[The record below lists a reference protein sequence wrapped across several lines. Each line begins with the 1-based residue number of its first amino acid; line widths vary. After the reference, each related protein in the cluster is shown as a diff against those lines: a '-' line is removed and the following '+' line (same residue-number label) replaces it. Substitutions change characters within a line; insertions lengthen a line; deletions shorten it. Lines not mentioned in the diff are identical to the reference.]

1 MIRIELL
8 DVYDNNG
15 NVTGRTIIRGDKT
28 AVLNENEHIAV
39 AVIFI
44 ENDNSEFLIQKT
56 SQEKGGEFSSTGGH
70 IDSGETPLEA
80 IKREVKEELGVN
92 IDDEQIEDY
101 GFLLYDKPLRYLYY
115 LKKNILMDDIAVQK
129 EEVEY
134 VKYMSVSKI
143 KELIETNQ
151 MLKSHGIMF
160 NELMEKR
167 KVLKK

>member
-1 MIRIELL
+1 MELL

-28 AVLNENEHIAV
+28 AILNENEHIAV

-44 ENDNSEFLIQKT
+44 ENDNGEFLIQKT
-56 SQEKGGEFSSTGGH
+56 SKEKGGDFSSTGGH
-70 IDSGETPLEA
+70 VDSGETPLEA
-80 IKREVKEELGVN
+80 IKREVKEELGIN
-92 IDDEQIEDY
+92 IDDEQIEYY

-115 LKKNILMDDIAVQK
+115 LKKNILIDNLIVQK

-134 VKYMSVSKI
+134 AKYMDVPKI
-143 KELIETNQ
+143 RKLIETNQ

-167 KVLKK
+167 RILKKIE